1 MPCQCSAGCEKALKK
16 VESARRFETEGLRR
30 MLEEKGAI
38 IRSQRKE
45 IAGLRATL
53 SACRCMGADPH
64 SEGGQG
70 LAMAGQVLALRRAL
84 QDPREGHDRERTDA
98 ERLAEERAELVA
110 AVQRPKAENTMLARG
125 DRYHNGPHAPPLHNS
140 ISAMQRKAQRRAAK
154 AGSGGVAKRP
164 GRKKGHKGV
173 SHRRKSEGT
182 VHHMP
187 ECYHGCGIGGLKV
200 LKRTVK

>member
-1 MPCQCSAGCEKALKK
+1 MLCQCSAGCEKALKK

-53 SACRCMGADPH
+53 PACRCMGADPH
-64 SEGGQG
+64 SGGGQG
-70 LAMAGQVLALRRAL
+70 PAMAGQILALRRAL
-84 QDPREGHDRERTDA
+84 QDPREGHGRERANA

-125 DRYHNGPHAPPLHNS
+125 DRYHNGPHAPPSHNS
-140 ISAMQRKAQRRAAK
+140 ISAMQRKAQRRAARPVPAEWQK
-154 AGSGGVAKRP
+154 GPDGRRGTRASRTAESRRGRSITCLSATTAAGS
-164 GRKKGHKGV
+164 
-173 SHRRKSEGT
+173 EGWRFSS
-182 VHHMP
+182 
-187 ECYHGCGIGGLKV
+187 GS
-200 LKRTVK
+200 